1 VSVPD
6 CDGDPRDDEAR
17 GEQARTNGDTE
28 IRRTNAED
36 PPEPAI
42 VWEESLGDPEPACRN
57 EEVDR
62 LEANDD
68 RQACV

>member
-28 IRRTNAED
+28 IRRTNTED
-36 PPEPAI
+36 PSKPAV
-42 VWEESLGDPEPACRN
+42 VWK
-57 EEVDR
+57 
-62 LEANDD
+62 
-68 RQACV
+68 